1 MMNELILAASPIVV
15 SIGAACL
22 VWKLARRSADLRRRV
37 VREEAESQL
46 LRGRLDDALALFEAR
61 LLRLEGVKGYSGS
74 RSRQRRHAADL
85 VRLGG
90 DPMATAKRCELPAVE
105 LQVLLQLD
113 ELRTRRTAKAL
124 N

>member
-1 MMNELILAASPIVV
+1 MMNELILAASALVV
-15 SIGAACL
+15 SIGAARS
-22 VWKLARRSADLRRRV
+22 VWLLTRRSAELRRRI
-37 VREEAESQL
+37 VREEAESRL
-46 LRGRLDDALALFEAR
+46 LKGRLDDALALFEAR
-61 LLRLEGVKGYSGS
+61 LLRLEGVRGYAGS

-90 DPMATAKRCELPAVE
+90 DPLAIAKRCELPAVE

-113 ELRTRRTAKAL
+113 ELRTQRTARAL